1 MPHQRWTAGETR
13 PKLDQFLKPVLRAAR
28 LDLDYQLSAGGGDQ
42 KFITPDLT
50 VSFEGKDIDLLL
62 AHKGELLL
70 AIEHLC
76 LEAMGVSHADR
87 YRLIF
92 DARDYR
98 IMRIDE
104 LCLSAETAAEKV
116 KRTGIPF
123 KFHPMTSRER
133 RIIHLAL
140 RDDPDVDTASE
151 GVPPHRHAIVRAAEK
166 H

>member
-28 LDLDYQLSAGGGDQ
+28 LDLDYQISAGGGDQ

-50 VSFEGKDIDLLL
+50 VSFEGKDVDLLL

-87 YRLIF
+87 YRVIF

-104 LCLSAETAAEKV
+104 LCLSTCGQKQNIYIRQIHDSDGGQYETFTDFCGYRGQGGNCQDRSHQTV
-116 KRTGIPF
+116 CQIIQG
-123 KFHPMTSRER
+123 KFPR
-133 RIIHLAL
+133 
-140 RDDPDVDTASE
+140 
-151 GVPPHRHAIVRAAEK
+151 
-166 H
+166 